1 MKTTQQKQRPVKVE
15 PSKLS
20 NKALEKIKSSEDIY
34 IISAPSGTGKTTI
47 NRRLIAEIKTLDM
60 SISHTTRKKRREEE
74 HGDHY
79 WFTAT
84 QEFNNIKNHNGM
96 LEWANVFGNLYGTS
110 YKELDRIISN
120 NHKVLVEIDVQGWN
134 TAKKELKHASSIFIM
149 PPTTEEL
156 WKRLNSRG
164 TDNEETIIKRFNTAR
179 RELEY
184 SNKFHYFVINND
196 LDQAYTQI
204 YNFITKSIPFNL
216 SREEGLKHS
225 QKLLESFKEK
235 SKKL

>member
-1 MKTTQQKQRPVKVE
+1 MVQLAQDKKH
-15 PSKLS
+15 
-20 NKALEKIKSSEDIY
+20 ALTSSV
-34 IISAPSGTGKTTI
+34 PT
-47 NRRLIAEIKTLDM
+47 
-60 SISHTTRKKRREEE
+60 E
-74 HGDHY
+74 HL
-79 WFTAT
+79 
-84 QEFNNIKNHNGM
+84 K
-96 LEWANVFGNLYGTS
+96 
-110 YKELDRIISN
+110 
-120 NHKVLVEIDVQGWN
+120 
-134 TAKKELKHASSIFIM
+134 KHASSIFIM
-149 PPTTEEL
+149 PPTIEEL

-216 SREEGLKHS
+216 SREEGIKHS